1 MLRAQISQHLRSAK
15 KYKESKQLAF
25 KINKTASDEE
35 NFAFFEASFFEAFYH
50 RVLKELNT
58 AKNLLIGINHALEQ
72 WHDFIKRLTKDKRD
86 EELADFTKFK
96 IEEKLTAAQ
105 EKLDDKINEYKDLE
119 TELQAFT
126 KVAQL
131 RAQRTERAELRVQ
144 KKRYE

>member
-1 MLRAQISQHLRSAK
+1 
-15 KYKESKQLAF
+15 
-25 KINKTASDEE
+25 
-35 NFAFFEASFFEAFYH
+35 
-50 RVLKELNT
+50 LNT

-96 IEEKLTAAQ
+96 TKEKLTAAQ